1 MRIKSRP
8 SWSDFDVPSKQ
19 KIIEQIE
26 KDLLSSDFWD
36 DSQEAQKKMQLL
48 TSVKGDLSSWQE
60 LQKEALSLSEL
71 LQLSLKEQG
80 NPLEESLDNNIQE
93 LSNKLKDLQL
103 LTLFTGN
110 YDERSVF
117 LSIHAG
123 AGGTES
129 QDWANM
135 LLNMYLQRA
144 NTLNL
149 KSTVVDSSPGEEAG
163 LKSVIVEIQG
173 RNAYGHL
180 KSERGVHR
188 LVRLSPFDNANLR
201 HTSFALV
208 EILPV
213 VENDSEI
220 SLHADD
226 LRIDV
231 FRAGGH
237 GGQSVQKTSSAV
249 RIVHIPSGTTVNCQ
263 NERSQRQNKEVAMKI
278 LRARLMELEMKRQ
291 KEEEL
296 KLKGE
301 HVPPEWGN
309 QIRSYVLH
317 PYKLVKDHRTDFET
331 TDTDAVLSG
340 DIEEFERAFLLSALG
355 EEKI

>member
-1 MRIKSRP
+1 MKIKSRP
-8 SWSDFDVPSKQ
+8 LWSDFDVPRKQ

-26 KDLLSSDFWD
+26 KDLLSPHFWD
-36 DSQEAQKKMQLL
+36 DAKEAQKKMQLL
-48 TSVKGDLSSWQE
+48 TSVKSDLSSWLE
-60 LQKEALSLSEL
+60 LKKEAANLSEL
-71 LQLSLKEQG
+71 FQLSLKEQD
-80 NPLEESLDNNIQE
+80 NPLEDSLANNIQQ
-93 LSNKLKDLQL
+93 LRNKLKDLEL

-110 YDERSVF
+110 YDERSIF

-144 NTLNL
+144 GTINL
-149 KSTVVDSSPGEEAG
+149 KTSIIDSSPGEEAG
-163 LKSVIVEIQG
+163 IKSVIVEMQG
-173 RNAYGHL
+173 KNAYGHF

-208 EILPV
+208 EILPLV
-213 VENDSEI
+213 GSDAEI
-220 SLHADD
+220 ALNADD

-249 RIVHIPSGTTVNCQ
+249 RIVHIPSGTTVSCQ
-263 NERSQRQNKEVAMKI
+263 NERSQRQNKEIAMKI
-278 LRARLMELEMKRQ
+278 LRARLMELEIKRQ

-317 PYKLVKDHRTDFET
+317 PYKLVKDHRTNFET
-331 TDTDAVLSG
+331 TDADAVLSG
-340 DIEEFERAFLLSALG
+340 DIEDFERAFLLSTLG
-355 EEKI
+355 AEET